1 MQLLF
6 ADSVY
11 IVPLQFI
18 IWAICIGV
26 NLGFIVTYI
35 SKNINGAIV
44 RKLLESPLGEENA
57 KTLSELGYEKI
68 SLWTKILLKDGGV
81 LRSVVCVVGGQIPKA
96 ENTEGVLAPD
106 FENAKF
112 YILESNKKRA
122 ELTYGTKQKW
132 IFLPI
137 FMILSVLVSAL
148 MAWLMPMLMNAIL

>member
-26 NLGFIVTYI
+26 NLGFIVSFI
-35 SKNINGAIV
+35 SKNINGSIV
-44 RKLLESPLGEENA
+44 RKLLEGQTGEENA

-68 SLWTKILLKDGGV
+68 SLWTRIILKDGGI
-81 LRSVVCVVGGQIPKA
+81 LRGVVNVVGGTIPKA
-96 ENTEGVLAPD
+96 ENTEGVLVPD

-122 ELTYGTKQKW
+122 EITYGTKQKW

-137 FMILSVLVSAL
+137 FIILSVIISAL
-148 MAWLMPMLMNAIL
+148 MAWLMPMLMNAII